1 MKKGLNE
8 TMIDKPAGSL
18 EPIAGHGKWH
28 EGIDAAG
35 LKQLAGIAK
44 DIDKTIDSTVK
55 SVARGKI
62 RVGKLL
68 VEAREF
74 FNADQEFG
82 KWRNDNTMIQSKQ
95 HAHYLMQVAKKFG
108 DAPKL
113 IDGVNYS
120 VLQELVLAEP
130 EAIEWVEGRIDEGD
144 PPTVQETRT
153 EVKKGTSKKALKLS
167 GDLKHVQMDAPNTPI
182 NALVQLGLTRRV
194 EQVLEQ
200 GIKGIEGHYIILG
213 MDPDPQCPCHP
224 DTLLGIRTQ
233 WVEEAE
239 GDDNLEHVV
248 TTSYSAVY
256 KEFKN
261 WNAR

>member
-1 MKKGLNE
+1 ME
-8 TMIDKPAGSL
+8 EKPAGSL
-18 EPIAGHGKWH
+18 EPIGHKGKWH
-28 EGIDAAG
+28 EGIDASG
-35 LKQLAGIAK
+35 LAQLAGLAK

-68 VEAREF
+68 IEARQF
-74 FNADQEFG
+74 FSADQEFG
-82 KWRNDNTMIQSKQ
+82 KWRNENTMIQSKQ
-95 HAHYLMQVAKKFG
+95 HAHYLMQVAHRFG

-130 EAIEWVEGRIDEGD
+130 EAIEWVEGRLDKGD
-144 PPTVQETRT
+144 PPTVAETRA
-153 EVKKGTSKKALKLS
+153 EVKKGTSKKALLQAGSTTK
-167 GDLKHVQMDAPNTPI
+167 APMVLPNAPI
-182 NALVQLGLTRRV
+182 NAVVQMNLQKRI

-224 DTLLGIRTQ
+224 DTLMAIRQ
-233 WVEEAE
+233 GWLEEA
-239 GDDNLEHVV
+239 GDDDNLAHVV
-248 TTSYSAVY
+248 DSSYSAVY
-256 KEFKN
+256 REFKD
-261 WNAR
+261 WTQR